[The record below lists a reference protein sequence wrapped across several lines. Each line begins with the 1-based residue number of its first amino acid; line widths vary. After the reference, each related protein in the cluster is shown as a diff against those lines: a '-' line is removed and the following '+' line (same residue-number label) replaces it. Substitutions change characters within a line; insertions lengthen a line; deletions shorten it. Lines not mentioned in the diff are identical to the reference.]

1 MPTTLPVR
9 IAVPTSTVR
18 DGEADGSI
26 TVIFLVTVIG
36 MLLSIVAALTSPDLS
51 IGM

>member
-9 IAVPTSTVR
+9 IAVPTSTVG

-26 TVIFLVTVIG
+26 AVIFLVAVTG
-36 MLLSIVAALTSPDLS
+36 MLLSILAALMSPDLS
-51 IGM
+51 LAM